1 MLLRLELLPY
11 ILEVCVCTFSP
22 TTTCAYQ
29 DFCVV
34 ILSQTQRLFN
44 TVIRCYMFRFNES
57 SSGIENTE
65 IQKIESTFAMGIFDF
80 VKFHCFT
87 GIY

>member
-44 TVIRCYMFRFNES
+44 
-57 SSGIENTE
+57 IENTE
-65 IQKIESTFAMGIFDF
+65 IQKIVSTFAMGIFDF